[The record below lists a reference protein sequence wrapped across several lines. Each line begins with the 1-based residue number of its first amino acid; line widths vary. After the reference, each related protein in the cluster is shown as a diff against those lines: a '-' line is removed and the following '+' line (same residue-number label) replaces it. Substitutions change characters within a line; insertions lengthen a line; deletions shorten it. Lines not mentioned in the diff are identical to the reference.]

1 MRWNPNGPVKNLLVI
16 LEDVRA
22 IRAALREDHL
32 EQDGWTH
39 AYMQFWR
46 TACLAGPRA
55 IAHLCGIGGPILALI
70 AIGQGIALW
79 WLTLPPGAPWWW
91 PR

>member
-1 MRWNPNGPVKNLLVI
+1 MPWNPNGPVKNLLVVF
-16 LEDVRA
+16 EDVRA

-46 TACLAGPRA
+46 TACAAGPRA
-55 IAHLCGIGGPILALI
+55 IAHLCGIALPILVLI
-70 AIGQGIALW
+70 IAGQGIALW
-79 WLTLPPGAPWWW
+79 WPW
-91 PR
+91 